1 MSCRRLV
8 LLCGVAVCLLAA
20 EPVHSNRHGSQHFS
34 SWAASSHTA
43 LPADPAWPSGRQ
55 LLVEEFRGAPS
66 AEEKLAK
73 AEQVLSQR
81 PDNLLRNLKIKAQ
94 TRTRMFPEGCE
105 VSESGVKMRWAAGVQ
120 IYNVIC

>member
-1 MSCRRLV
+1 M
-8 LLCGVAVCLLAA
+8 LLHCLALWVLAA
-20 EPVHSNRHGSQHFS
+20 VPVHSNRHGSQHFS
-34 SWAASSHTA
+34 SSAASSHAA
-43 LPADPAWPSGRQ
+43 LPADAAWQSGRH

-94 TRTRMFPEGCE
+94 TRTSMFPEGCE
-105 VSESGVKMRWAAGVQ
+105 VSESGVKLRWAAGLQ
-120 IYNVIC
+120 IYNGVC